1 MDEQRLQ
8 QLGPRGLG
16 ALLDET
22 FAIYGRHLR
31 RFIILVAI
39 VQAPVGLVSILLS
52 QVFGGG
58 WAIGLFVVLIGA
70 LATVL
75 VYGAA
80 VHAVGQQYVTGKISI
95 GDCYARAW
103 HRVLTLV
110 TLTAIFVST
119 LVGLLWALSGDQPLL
134 ASIALVMFIPVFAL
148 LVFGGAIQ
156 AVVVEGYKAT
166 GALRRS
172 FMLIRGNWW
181 RLFGISLVF
190 ALVVSGLAILVTIPF
205 ALAQLDPTSV
215 LSTVLRDLGGLVVET
230 VALPVLFIGGTLL
243 YYDMRVRK
251 EQFDLSVLSREMGL
265 GPGQLTT
272 PPSPISPQPRR
283 SG

>member
-1 MDEQRLQ
+1 M
-8 QLGPRGLG
+8 
-16 ALLDET
+16 DET

-39 VQAPVGLVSILLS
+39 VQAPVSLVSILLS

-119 LVGLLWALSGDQPLL
+119 LVWLLWALSGDQPLL

-190 ALVVSGLAILVTIPF
+190 ALGVSGLAILVTIPF

>member
-1 MDEQRLQ
+1 M
-8 QLGPRGLG
+8 
-16 ALLDET
+16 DET
-22 FAIYGRHLR
+22 FAIYGRHLK
-31 RFIILVAI
+31 RFIVLVAV
-39 VQAPVGLVSILLS
+39 VQAPVTLISILLS

-58 WAIGLFVVLIGA
+58 WAIGLFVGMIGS
-70 LATVL
+70 LSTVL

-103 HRVLTLV
+103 HRVITLV

-119 LVGLLWALSGDQPLL
+119 LVGFLWLLSGDQPLL
-134 ASIALVMFIPVFAL
+134 ASIALVTFIPVVAL
-148 LVFGGAIQ
+148 LVFWSVAIQ

-172 FMLIRGNWW
+172 FGLIRGSWW

-190 ALVVSGLAILVTIPF
+190 ALVVWGLAILVTIPF
-205 ALAQLDPTSV
+205 AVPAQIAQLDTTSMV
-215 LSTVLRDLGGLVVET
+215 NTVLLTLGGLVVET
-230 VALPVLFIGGTLL
+230 VAPPVLFIGGTLL

-251 EQFDLSVLSREMGL
+251 EQFDLSILSREMGL
-265 GPGQLTT
+265 APA
-272 PPSPISPQPRR
+272 S
-283 SG
+283 